1 MSKEENTYQADLI
14 NMILGGL
21 IALKSEQQVGGVNRS
36 PGSET
41 LFLGKWLKR
50 AKKQRH
56 YPKSISESID
66 NFLMLYT
73 KKGRNAD
80 LISSFYQIYNEYQTM
95 KINADDFQN
104 SPKVRFNTAMDVLR
118 EKDWAI
124 SLPIILGETA
134 DGTYQSNKDKE
145 LFVMQKDW
153 DDVFDDKNELI
164 KPLSIS
170 VVSAPQ
176 EAIDSLYLHGFILA
190 KDASRRS
197 IKGCYHHY
205 KLFPDNKYDG
215 TAAIPSK
222 YKV

>member
-1 MSKEENTYQADLI
+1 MSKEENIYQADLI

-56 YPKSISESID
+56 YPKGISEDID
-66 NFLMLYT
+66 NFLTLYT

-80 LISSFYQIYNEYQTM
+80 LTSSFYQIYNEYQTI
-95 KINADDFQN
+95 KINIDDFKE
-104 SPKVRFNTAMDVLR
+104 SPKQRFDSAMAVLK
-118 EKDWAI
+118 EKNWSI
-124 SLPIILGETA
+124 SLPITHDDTV
-134 DGTYQSNKDKE
+134 DGPYQSGKDKE
-145 LFVMQKDW
+145 LFAMKSDW
-153 DDVFDDKNELI
+153 DDVFDDHNELV

-170 VVSAPQ
+170 VISRPQ

-190 KDASRRS
+190 KDASRKN
-197 IKGCYHHY
+197 IKGSYHHY
-205 KLFPDNKYDG
+205 KLFPDNKYNG

-222 YKV
+222 YKN